1 MPAKSKK
8 PAARNGKSSKAAGSF
23 PDVFAALK
31 NLLKP
36 HQKHLSVN
44 ADKPAYYAVDM
55 RAVLY
60 RGKPL
65 YFAGVRLGGGYVSYY
80 LMPVYGNPALQK
92 QMSPELKKR
101 MQGKACFNFTAVD
114 PVLFGQLA
122 QLAAAGLECFKS
134 PDFSAM
140 RCT

>member
-8 PAARNGKSSKAAGSF
+8 PVARKGQSAKAAGNF

-44 ADKPAYYAVDM
+44 ADKPAYYAVEM
-55 RAVLY
+55 RGVLY
-60 RGKPL
+60 RSKPL
-65 YFAGVRLGGGYVSYY
+65 YFAGVRLGKGYVSYY
-80 LMPVYGNPALQK
+80 FMPVYGNSALQK

-122 QLAAAGLECFKS
+122 QLTAAGLECFKS
-134 PDFSAM
+134 PDFSAI

>member
-1 MPAKSKK
+1 MPPKTRK
-8 PAARNGKSSKAAGSF
+8 PAPRKGKSAKAAGNF

-60 RGKPL
+60 RGRPL
-65 YFAGVRLGGGYVSYY
+65 YFAGVRLG
-80 LMPVYGNPALQK
+80 
-92 QMSPELKKR
+92 
-101 MQGKACFNFTAVD
+101 
-114 PVLFGQLA
+114 
-122 QLAAAGLECFKS
+122 
-134 PDFSAM
+134 
-140 RCT
+140 